1 MDRKLLNKVMKK
13 LASSNVVKKTS
24 EESTSSSLST
34 HKESETEQIQQK
46 MEQYL
51 LNRYHFRFNVLTE
64 QTEYSKKGNGTPIY
78 KVISQ
83 RTLNSLCLEARA
95 RHINCWD
102 KDVSRFVN
110 SEQMPDYHPLLSYMD
125 ALPEWDGKDRVT
137 PLAQRISAKSFW
149 VNSFHRWLLGV
160 TAQWSGR
167 MARCANAVAPML
179 VSSEQGRCKSTFC
192 ELLMP
197 DSLKDYYTDSF
208 ELTGQAGCEQKLAF
222 FGLINL
228 DEYDRL
234 PPQKLP
240 LLKNL
245 MQMKKLDFRKSHRS
259 SYSHLPRMASFIGT
273 SNRKALLTDPSG
285 SRRYFFAEVKEK
297 IDCSP
302 LEHKQLFAQ
311 LKAELDEGKRYWF
324 SSEEEAELKLRNQA
338 YYALPTETEMVFHY
352 FRLPEKDEDFKLYSA
367 VALFNFLLKRYPA
380 AMRGMTVNKMGR
392 IMNSIGAERM
402 HTTTGNMYKLV
413 PLAG

>member
-34 HKESETEQIQQK
+34 HKDSETEQIQQK

-64 QTEYSKKGNGTPIY
+64 QTEYSKKGNGKPIY

-208 ELTGQAGCEQKLAF
+208 ELTGQTGCEQKLAF

-324 SSEEEAELKLRNQA
+324 SAEEEAELKLRNQA

>member
-1 MDRKLLNKVMKK
+1 MNKKLLNKVMKK
-13 LASSNVVKKTS
+13 LASSNVVISPTVKS
-24 EESTSSSLST
+24 SSTSLSMQ
-34 HKESETEQIQQK
+34 KKPETEQVQQK
-46 MEQYL
+46 LEQYL
-51 LNRYHFRFNVLTE
+51 LSRYHFRFNLLTE
-64 QTEYSKKGNGTPIY
+64 QTECCKKDADTPIY

-110 SEQMPDYHPLLSYMD
+110 SEQMPDYHPLLSYMNT
-125 ALPEWDGKDRVT
+125 LPEWDGMDRVT
-137 PLAQRISAKSFW
+137 PLAQRISTKDFW
-149 VNSFHRWLLGV
+149 VNSFHRWMLGV
-160 TAQWSGR
+160 TAQWSGH

-208 ELTGQAGCEQKLAF
+208 ELTGQVGCEQKLAF

-234 PPQKLP
+234 SPQKLP
-240 LLKNL
+240 LLKTL

-273 SNRKALLTDPSG
+273 SNHKDLLTDPTG
-285 SRRYFFAEVKEK
+285 SRRYLCAEVKEK
-297 IDCSP
+297 IDCTP

-311 LKAELDEGKRYWF
+311 LKAELDGGERYWF
-324 SSEEEAELKLRNQA
+324 SAEEEAELQLRNREF
-338 YYALPTETEMVFHY
+338 YAMPVEQEVFY
-352 FRLPEKDEDFKLYSA
+352 RCFRLPEAGEEFKLYSA
-367 VALFNFLLKRYPA
+367 SVIFTILQSRYPA
-380 AMRGMTVNKMGR
+380 AMRGMTVVRFGKM
-392 IMNSIGAERM
+392 MSAMGAERM
-402 HTTTGNMYKLV
+402 HTEKGNLYKV
-413 PLAG
+413 VLAA

>member
-1 MDRKLLNKVMKK
+1 MNKVMKK
-13 LASSNVVKKTS
+13 LASSNVVKN
-24 EESTSSSLST
+24 ESKENVSSSLST
-34 HKESETEQIQQK
+34 TKESGAEQVQQK
-46 MEQYL
+46 LEQFL
-51 LNRYHFRFNVLTE
+51 LSRYHFRFNVLTE
-64 QTEYSKKGNGTPIY
+64 QTECRKKEDDSTIY

-83 RTLNSLCLEARA
+83 RTLNTLCLEARA

-125 ALPEWDGKDRVT
+125 TLPQWDGKDRVT
-137 PLAQRISAKSFW
+137 PLAQRISVKKFW
-149 VNSFHRWLLGV
+149 VNSFHRWMLGV
-160 TAQWSGR
+160 AAQWSGQ
-167 MARCANAVAPML
+167 MSRCANAVAPML
-179 VSSEQGRCKSTFC
+179 VSCEQGKCKSTFC

-208 ELTGQAGCEQKLAF
+208 ELTGQAGCEQKLSF

-234 PPQKLP
+234 SPQKLP

-245 MQMKKLDFRKSHRS
+245 MQMKKLDFRKSHRAA
-259 SYSHLPRMASFIGT
+259 YSHLPRMASFIGT
-273 SNRKALLTDPSG
+273 SNHKALLTDPSG
-285 SRRYFFAEVKEK
+285 SRRYFFAEIKDK

-311 LKAELDEGKRYWF
+311 LKAELKEGERYWF
-324 SSEEEAELKLRNQA
+324 SAEEEAELTLRNQEF
-338 YYALPTETEMVFHY
+338 YAMPTETDMVFRC

-367 VALFNFLLKRYPA
+367 MTIFNILLKRYPA
-380 AMRGMTVNKMGR
+380 AMRGITINKLGR
-392 IMNSIGAERM
+392 IMNSLGAERM
-402 HTTTGNMYKLV
+402 HTTMGNMYKLV
-413 PLAG
+413 PLTT